1 MRGGLRTLCALGL
14 TLAMLCGPVHAAVDA
29 KSASSQLSDEAFALL
44 NSVSKNH
51 DSPSPLLGPVG
62 VFAGDAQKLSE
73 AIAASDRTGAAAT
86 LTSLKADAA
95 AVEKAAGSGGLDQTK
110 WSAIKRDLA
119 ALAPMVPVL
128 PAKATPAKATD
139 EKPSAPST
147 GGSAAIAPAEP
158 APAGNPSDL
167 VVKVES
173 AQMVGNDVLRV
184 QGYLRGRGISSAGIY
199 TGNELR
205 ARLNVKPEAGP
216 RMVQFKLN
224 ISDPVPGAVIRI
236 HDSNGR
242 SAEAPISGAAET
254 ASPAGEA
261 EPPIAKSGASASSPN
276 PAEETAS
283 TGNDLNSPSSPP
295 ESGASED
302 NTEEIPAA
310 VPPPS
315 GPKRRMVSHL
325 RSYGPHDISIQIAT
339 LSMVDPGLRE
349 YQIRGQIS
357 GSNLKRAGIYIDGRL
372 TQEIPLNAG
381 SGFHTSTFAQS
392 FDAVGS
398 EATIRVYRSRHDY
411 TESSIDL
418 ATAGVGTAMA
428 GIPMGAAGPMAINPM
443 TANPMISNSM
453 TANTFGAES
462 NPDQIA
468 VQITSVQPA
477 SSTLYVVTG
486 MISGRNIA
494 SAGLYQNGGLIQ
506 TINTG
511 SGISGGLSGL
521 ISGII
526 PGTSRQ
532 ISFTGR
538 FNPMQGLA
546 TVRAYDRN
554 GMMTEQP
561 VIVAGTLYAPNPY
574 GYGAV
579 NPYVRNPYTGA
590 YTGVAPGVSMA
601 PGIGVAPGVGVTPG
615 IGASPFRGV
624 PPGPGSVP

>member
-1 MRGGLRTLCALGL
+1 MLCAS
-14 TLAMLCGPVHAAVDA
+14 AHAAVDA
-29 KSASSQLSDEAFALL
+29 KSTSSRLSDEAFALL
-44 NSVSKNH
+44 NSVSQNH
-51 DSPSPLLGPVG
+51 GSPSPLLGPVG

-73 AIAASDRTGAAAT
+73 AIAAGDRVGAAAT

-95 AVEKAAGSGGLDQTK
+95 AVEKAAGSGGLDKPK
-110 WSAIKRDLA
+110 WSAIKTNLA
-119 ALAPMVPVL
+119 ALAPMVPVA
-128 PAKATPAKATD
+128 PANSTPANVTPANVTD
-139 EKPSAPST
+139 NKPSAPST
-147 GGSAAIAPAEP
+147 SGSAAIAPAEP
-158 APAGNPSDL
+158 APVGNPSDL
-167 VVKVES
+167 AVKVES

-199 TGNELR
+199 TGDELR
-205 ARLNVKPEAGP
+205 APLNLKPDAGP

-236 HDSNGR
+236 YGPDGR

-254 ASPAGEA
+254 ASPAAEA
-261 EPPIAKSGASASSPN
+261 ASPIAEAGASAPSLSPS
-276 PAEETAS
+276 EETAS
-283 TGNDLNSPSSPP
+283 TGDDLGSASTPP
-295 ESGASED
+295 EPGASAD

-310 VPPPS
+310 APPIS

-325 RSYGPHDISIQIAT
+325 RANGPSDISIQIAA

-349 YQIRGQIS
+349 YRIAGQIS
-357 GSNLKRAGIYIDGRL
+357 GSNLKRAGIYIDDRL
-372 TQEIPLNAG
+372 VQEIPLNAG

-392 FDAVGS
+392 FDAIGS
-398 EATIRVYRSRHDY
+398 EAAIRVYRSRHDY

-428 GIPMGAAGPMAINPM
+428 GVPPGAVAINPATVNPM
-443 TANPMISNSM
+443 TANPTISNMISNPM
-453 TANTFGAES
+453 TANAYDAES
-462 NPDQIA
+462 NPDQLA
-468 VQITSVQPA
+468 VQISSVQPA

-506 TINTG
+506 TINVGG

-521 ISGII
+521 ISGFI

-532 ISFTGR
+532 ISFAGR

-546 TVRAYDRN
+546 TVRVYDRS

-561 VIVAGTLYAPNPY
+561 VIVAGTPYAPNPY

-590 YTGVAPGVSMA
+590 YTGVTPGVSMA
-601 PGIGVAPGVGVTPG
+601 PGIGVSPGFGMTPGVGVSTGRG
-615 IGASPFRGV
+615 IPA
-624 PPGPGSVP
+624 GPGSVP